1 MRQLPVSQ
9 RCAMYPEQF
18 RCLHIAVP
26 KLDTVADFIKNFLR
40 DLYAPSSFRVYLP
53 FPDRFR
59 LDYNNSS

>member
-1 MRQLPVSQ
+1 
-9 RCAMYPEQF
+9 MYPEQF